1 MGKRIFAA
9 DIGGTTV
16 KLGMFTVEGE
26 LLDQW
31 EIYRQFNGLSKPL
44 CTVTID
50 DVIPQG
56 L

>member
-1 MGKRIFAA
+1 MPFGA
-9 DIGGTTV
+9 
-16 KLGMFTVEGE
+16 